1 MLTDCAPGVNETARP
16 RFGDNGCAA
25 LFRDW
30 PGHGMLVQLTLT
42 SPGGSARL
50 RGMRTAEPNLA
61 KRGYHH
67 GDLRAVLVE
76 ATRRLVE
83 ENGPDHV
90 SIAAACRLAG
100 VSTAAPYKHFRDK
113 TEMLNAVAL
122 DGMERQRVQMLA
134 ALGGLPEGSPGR
146 IAALGR
152 VYVTFAIAEPGVFR
166 LMFALSGE
174 HEDDPALMEKG
185 GEVFALVKREVAG
198 CIGRDEDSEETERR
212 ALMLWSFVHGLSFLT
227 IDGKVAR
234 MFGEV
239 EVDPLLDDVARR
251 VVWSGEPA

>member
-1 MLTDCAPGVNETARP
+1 MNTTEKT
-16 RFGDNGCAA
+16 
-25 LFRDW
+25 
-30 PGHGMLVQLTLT
+30 
-42 SPGGSARL
+42 
-50 RGMRTAEPNLA
+50 LA
-61 KRGYHH
+61 KRAYHH

-90 SIAAACRLAG
+90 SIAKACRLAG

-122 DGMERQRVQMLA
+122 DGMERQRVQMIA
-134 ALGGLPEGSPGR
+134 ALEGIPEGTPER

-152 VYVTFAIAEPGVFR
+152 VYVTFAVTEPGVFR

-185 GEVFALVKREVAG
+185 DEVFSLVKREVALCTG
-198 CIGRDEDSEETERR
+198 QPEDSEDVERR
-212 ALMLWSFVHGLSFLT
+212 SFVLWSFVHGLSFLT
-227 IDGKVAR
+227 IDGKVSK
-234 MFGEV
+234 MCGEFDI
-239 EVDPLLDDVARR
+239 DPVLDDVARR
-251 VVWSGEPA
+251 VVGPAPGA

>member
-1 MLTDCAPGVNETARP
+1 MTTSET
-16 RFGDNGCAA
+16 
-25 LFRDW
+25 
-30 PGHGMLVQLTLT
+30 TL
-42 SPGGSARL
+42 S
-50 RGMRTAEPNLA
+50 

-122 DGMERQRVQMLA
+122 DGMERQRLQMFA
-134 ALGGLPEGSPGR
+134 ALEGIPEGSPDR
-146 IAALGR
+146 VAALGR
-152 VYVTFAIAEPGVFR
+152 VYVTFAVAEPGVFR

-174 HEDDPALMEKG
+174 HADEPALMEKG
-185 GEVFALVKREVAG
+185 EEVFGLVKREVARCTG
-198 CIGRDEDSEETERR
+198 EDEESDAVERR
-212 ALMLWSFVHGLSFLT
+212 AFALWSFVHGLSFLT
-227 IDGKVAR
+227 IDGKIAK
-234 MFGEV
+234 MCGDLEV
-239 EVDPLLDDVARR
+239 EPLLADIARR
-251 VVWSGEPA
+251 VLAA